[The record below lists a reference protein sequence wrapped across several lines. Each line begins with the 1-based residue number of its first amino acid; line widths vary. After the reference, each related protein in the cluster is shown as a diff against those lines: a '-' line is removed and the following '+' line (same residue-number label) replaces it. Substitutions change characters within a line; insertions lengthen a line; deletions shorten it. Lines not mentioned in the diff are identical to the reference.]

1 MSLIGSLEQFDLANI
16 LRRIEVF
23 SKTGLLVVKQGD
35 LWIEFY
41 FRQGQLVCIG
51 PVRAN
56 TSLIDR
62 LLQANLLS
70 LQTLPRIRTLV
81 GSSESNE
88 TRIALT
94 LINEGYLSREV
105 LRAWASHE
113 TSQILQT
120 ILSWPTGEVYFEDDR
135 PTPADRLLIALSVV
149 TLLDTLPASAP
160 RPASV
165 SAPST
170 NEPAFLPPTQSL
182 PVTPMNNLA
191 TTGSAG
197 QLDATRLI
205 EKVPSFAAPAPG
217 TLNASQLLEQAP
229 AFNQAAP
236 TGDGAAAGLFSAS
249 QLIEDFPF
257 GASDAAPFAEETPSP
272 SFASANPASAVFGSE
287 LNISA
292 SNQISFLPPQPVANP
307 LPPARI
313 DTSFMTP
320 ELVLVPV
327 DLSSLRERNPRVQL
341 TPDQWRLLAMIDGQS
356 SVQMLCQALMASLDQ
371 VCGVAGEL
379 LAIGLVMPQPAG
391 ALAELPS
398 PAPNGMTNS
407 MGMAPSGQYAA
418 AQPAWPPQ
426 SAGPAPFT
434 PPIATQAQ
442 WGNGNNGAAF
452 VVGGSWMLSGKQ
464 PVVQPGYSQ
473 PGEAYAPVGGYR

>member
-1 MSLIGSLEQFDLANI
+1 VALIGSLEQFDLANI

-35 LWIEFY
+35 LWVEFY

-62 LLQANLLS
+62 LVQANLLS
-70 LQTLPRIRTLV
+70 LQTLPQIRALV
-81 GSSESNE
+81 GSSEPNE

-135 PTPADRLLIALSVV
+135 PTPADRLLIALSVA
-149 TLLDTLPASAP
+149 TLLDTLPASVP
-160 RPASV
+160 HSAST

-170 NEPAFLPPTQSL
+170 NEPAFTPSAQSL
-182 PVTPMNNLA
+182 PVMPMKLA
-191 TTGSAG
+191 AKRSAG
-197 QLDATRLI
+197 RLDATQLI

-229 AFNQAAP
+229 AFNSAAP
-236 TGDGAAAGLFSAS
+236 TGDGDAAGLFSAA

-257 GASDAAPFAEETPSP
+257 GASDAAPFAEEAPLP
-272 SFASANPASAVFGSE
+272 SFASAAPASAVFGSE

-292 SNQISFLPPQPVANP
+292 SNQVSFLPPQPVANP

-327 DLSSLRERNPRVQL
+327 DLSSLRERNPQVQL
-341 TPDQWRLLAMIDGQS
+341 TPDQWRLLALIDGQS

-371 VCGVAGEL
+371 VRSVAGEL
-379 LAIGLVMPQPAG
+379 LAIGLVMPQPTG

-398 PAPNGMTNS
+398 PAPNGMTNG
-407 MGMAPSGQYAA
+407 MGIAPSGQYAA
-418 AQPAWPPQ
+418 AQPTWLPQ

-442 WGNGNNGAAF
+442 WGNGNNGAAL
-452 VVGGSWMLSGKQ
+452 VVGGGWMLSGKQ

-473 PGEAYAPVGGYR
+473 PGAAYAPVGGYR